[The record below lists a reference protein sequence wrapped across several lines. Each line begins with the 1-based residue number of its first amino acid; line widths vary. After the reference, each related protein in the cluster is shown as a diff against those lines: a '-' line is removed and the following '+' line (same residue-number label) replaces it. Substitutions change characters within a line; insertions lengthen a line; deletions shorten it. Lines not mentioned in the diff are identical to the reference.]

1 MAETQYTSTLTGPEL
16 DEALRDAA
24 GVDAKVEQAQSAAQQ
39 AAQSA
44 SSAQGYA
51 SAASGSASQASTSA
65 GLPRYDRRSGRS
77 ISNSSFKFSVSI

>member
-44 SSAQGYA
+44 SSAQG
-51 SAASGSASQASTSA
+51 
-65 GLPRYDRRSGRS
+65 
-77 ISNSSFKFSVSI
+77 